1 MGPETSEKV
10 VKKAENT
17 VMLGAEGAEF
27 TSACEFIY
35 SRAAEV
41 PSLTRG
47 GKKHTQINLQL
58 VRSREGREG
67 DADFF
72 KINCN
77 HPSGGHANDVMP

>member
-17 VMLGAEGAEF
+17 VMFGAEGVEF

-35 SRAAEV
+35 SCAAEV

-47 GKKHTQINLQL
+47 GKKHTQINLQQL
-58 VRSREGREG
+58 FEAGR
-67 DADFF
+67 
-72 KINCN
+72 
-77 HPSGGHANDVMP
+77 GGKGMQTSSKSVATIPVEDMQMM